1 VTVIVF
7 VHTSSTYTEYTNKYS
22 SLHKVS
28 QVSMT
33 TRGMDKPRMC
43 NDLGETVT
51 QDTDQ
56 RCDQENVGHANE
68 DKLDDGQL
76 KISPR
81 TGSLT
86 MRGGPSF
93 GLIWSS

>member
-1 VTVIVF
+1 VTVTVF

-22 SLHKVS
+22 SLRKVS
-28 QVSMT
+28 QVSTT
-33 TRGMDKPRMC
+33 TRGIDKPRMC
-43 NDLGETVT
+43 NHLGETVT

-56 RCDQENVGHANE
+56 RCYQENVGHANE

-76 KISPR
+76 KTSPR
-81 TGSLT
+81 ARRLT